1 MVLDH
6 LRDLYMKAVEDKRD
20 EVKVA
25 VADTLLRHP
34 DVFSKNDEDLRR
46 TSLVEHSINTGDSI
60 PLRQPPLKV
69 PLAFEG
75 EEKKV
80 IDTMQKQG
88 IIQKST
94 SPWASPIVLVKKKNG
109 KLRPCI
115 DYRRL
120 NAVTTADAFPIPR
133 VQDCLNTVSG
143 SLFFSTFDITSG
155 YHQVPVRKEDIP
167 KTAFITKYGL
177 YEFKTMPMGL
187 STASATIQRL
197 MELVLQGLNWRTCI
211 IYMYLDDIVV
221 WEHT

>member
-1 MVLDH
+1 MVPDH

-46 TSLVEHSINTGDSI
+46 TSLVEHSINTGDSR
-60 PLRQPPLKV
+60 PLRQPPRKV
-69 PLAFEG
+69 PPAFEG
-75 EEKKV
+75 EEKTV

-88 IIQKST
+88 IIEKST

-120 NAVTTADAFPIPR
+120 NAVTTADAFPLP
-133 VQDCLNTVSG
+133 
-143 SLFFSTFDITSG
+143 
-155 YHQVPVRKEDIP
+155 
-167 KTAFITKYGL
+167 
-177 YEFKTMPMGL
+177 
-187 STASATIQRL
+187 
-197 MELVLQGLNWRTCI
+197 
-211 IYMYLDDIVV
+211 
-221 WEHT
+221 